1 VPKIV
6 ALDYGSKR
14 VGVAISD
21 PENKIAFALTTIST
35 ELVLKYIIDLVA
47 AEKTCLVVIG
57 FPVNLDGSLND
68 ISHEINVFINK
79 LSQKIPEIIIKKY
92 DERFTSVIAK
102 KTILN
107 SGIGK
112 QKRQNNPWSIKLAQ
126 QLFCKAILILYKD
139 SFSLKKLPV

>member
-1 VPKIV
+1 MPKIV

-21 PENKIAFALTTIST
+21 PENKIAFALKTIST

-47 AEKTCLVVIG
+47 SEKISLVVIG

-79 LSQKIPEIIIKKY
+79 LSQKIPKIIIKKY
-92 DERFTSVIAK
+92 DERFTSV
-102 KTILN
+102 
-107 SGIGK
+107 GK
-112 QKRQNNPWSIKLAQ
+112 EATSMP
-126 QLFCKAILILYKD
+126 
-139 SFSLKKLPV
+139 P

>member
-1 VPKIV
+1 MPKIV

-21 PENKIAFALTTIST
+21 PENKIAFALKTIST

-47 AEKTCLVVIG
+47 SEKISLVVIG
-57 FPVNLDGSLND
+57 FPLNLDGSLND

-79 LSQKIPEIIIKKY
+79 LNQKIPEIIIDKY

-112 QKRQNNPWSIKLAQ
+112 QKRQNKSLVDKVSATI
-126 QLFCKAILILYKD
+126 ILQSYLD
-139 SFSLKKLPV
+139 SLQR

>member
-1 VPKIV
+1 MPKIV

-21 PENKIAFALTTIST
+21 PENKIAFGLKTISA

-47 AEKTCLVVIG
+47 AEKTSLVVIG

-79 LSQKIPEIIIKKY
+79 LSQKIPEIIIEKY

-107 SGIGK
+107 SGVGK
-112 QKRQNNPWSIKLAQ
+112 QKRQNKSLVDKVSATI
-126 QLFCKAILILYKD
+126 ILQSYLD
-139 SFSLKKLPV
+139 SLQR

>member
-1 VPKIV
+1 MPKIV

-35 ELVLKYIIDLVA
+35 ELVLKYIIDLVT
-47 AEKTCLVVIG
+47 AEKNSIVVIG

-79 LSQKIPEIIIKKY
+79 LNQKIPEIIIEKY

-112 QKRQNNPWSIKLAQ
+112 QKRQNKSLVDKVSATI
-126 QLFCKAILILYKD
+126 ILQSYLD
-139 SFSLKKLPV
+139 SLQR

>member
-1 VPKIV
+1 MN
-6 ALDYGSKR
+6 L
-14 VGVAISD
+14 
-21 PENKIAFALTTIST
+21 
-35 ELVLKYIIDLVA
+35 
-47 AEKTCLVVIG
+47 AEKTSIVVIG

-79 LSQKIPEIIIKKY
+79 LSQKIPGLIIKKY

-112 QKRQNNPWSIKLAQ
+112 EKRQNKSLVDKVSATI
-126 QLFCKAILILYKD
+126 ILQSYLD
-139 SFSLKKLPV
+139 SLQR

>member
-1 VPKIV
+1 MPKIV
-6 ALDYGSKR
+6 ALDYGNKR

-21 PENKIAFALTTIST
+21 PENKIAFGLKTIST
-35 ELVLKYIIDLVA
+35 ELVLKYIIDLVV
-47 AEKTCLVVIG
+47 AEKTSVVVIG

-68 ISHEINVFINK
+68 ISHEINIFINK
-79 LSQKIPEIIIKKY
+79 LSQKITDITIEKY

-112 QKRQNNPWSIKLAQ
+112 LKRRNKSLVDKVSATI
-126 QLFCKAILILYKD
+126 ILQGYLD
-139 SFSLKKLPV
+139 SLQR

>member
-47 AEKTCLVVIG
+47 AEKTSLVVIG
-57 FPVNLDGSLND
+57 FPVNLDGSLNE
-68 ISHEINVFINK
+68 ISNEINVFINK
-79 LSQKIPEIIIKKY
+79 LNQKIPEIIIEKY

-102 KTILN
+102 RTILN

-112 QKRQNNPWSIKLAQ
+112 QKRQNKSLVDKVSATI
-126 QLFCKAILILYKD
+126 ILQSYLDY
-139 SFSLKKLPV
+139 LQR

>member
-1 VPKIV
+1 MPKIV
-6 ALDYGSKR
+6 ALDYGNKR

-21 PENKIAFALTTIST
+21 PENKIAFGLKTIST
-35 ELVLKYIIDLVA
+35 ESVLKYIIDLVA
-47 AEKTCLVVIG
+47 AEKTSLVVIG

-68 ISHEINVFINK
+68 ISNEINIFINK
-79 LSQKIPEIIIKKY
+79 LNQKIPDITIEKY

-112 QKRQNNPWSIKLAQ
+112 LKRRNKSLVDKVSATI
-126 QLFCKAILILYKD
+126 ILQGYLD
-139 SFSLKKLPV
+139 SLQR

>member
-21 PENKIAFALTTIST
+21 PENKIAFGLKTIST

-47 AEKTCLVVIG
+47 AEKTSLVVIG
-57 FPVNLDGSLND
+57 FPVNLDGSLNE
-68 ISHEINVFINK
+68 ISNEINVFINK
-79 LSQKIPEIIIKKY
+79 LNQKIPEIIIEKY

-112 QKRQNNPWSIKLAQ
+112 QKRQNKSLVDKVSATI
-126 QLFCKAILILYKD
+126 ILQSYID
-139 SFSLKKLPV
+139 SLQR

>member
-47 AEKTCLVVIG
+47 AEKTSLVVIG
-57 FPVNLDGSLND
+57 FPVNLDGSLNE
-68 ISHEINVFINK
+68 ISNEINVFINK
-79 LSQKIPEIIIKKY
+79 LNQKIPEIIIEKY

-112 QKRQNNPWSIKLAQ
+112 QKRQNKSLVDKVSATI
-126 QLFCKAILILYKD
+126 ILQSYLD
-139 SFSLKKLPV
+139 SLQR

>member
-47 AEKTCLVVIG
+47 AEKTSLVVIG
-57 FPVNLDGSLND
+57 FPVNLDGSLNE
-68 ISHEINVFINK
+68 ISNEINVFINK
-79 LSQKIPEIIIKKY
+79 LNQKIPEIIIEKY

-102 KTILN
+102 RTILN

-112 QKRQNNPWSIKLAQ
+112 QKRQNKSLVDKVSATI
-126 QLFCKAILILYKD
+126 ILQSYLD
-139 SFSLKKLPV
+139 SLQR

>member
-1 VPKIV
+1 MPKIV

-21 PENKIAFALTTIST
+21 PENKIAFGLKTIST
-35 ELVLKYIIDLVA
+35 ESVLKYIIDLVA
-47 AEKTCLVVIG
+47 AEKTSLVVIG

-79 LSQKIPEIIIKKY
+79 LSQKIPEIIIEKY

-112 QKRQNNPWSIKLAQ
+112 QKRQNKSLVDKVSATI
-126 QLFCKAILILYKD
+126 ILQSYLD
-139 SFSLKKLPV
+139 SLQR

>member
-1 VPKIV
+1 MPKIV

-21 PENKIAFALTTIST
+21 PEKKIAFALKTIST
-35 ELVLKYIIDLVA
+35 ELILKYIIDLVA
-47 AEKTCLVVIG
+47 AEKTSLVVIG

-68 ISHEINVFINK
+68 ISHETNVFINK
-79 LSQKIPEIIIKKY
+79 LNQKIPEIIIEKY

-112 QKRQNNPWSIKLAQ
+112 QKRQNKSLVDKVSATI
-126 QLFCKAILILYKD
+126 ILQSYLD
-139 SFSLKKLPV
+139 SLQR

>member
-1 VPKIV
+1 MPKIV

-21 PENKIAFALTTIST
+21 PENKIAFALKTIST
-35 ELVLKYIIDLVA
+35 ELVLKYIIDLVV
-47 AEKTCLVVIG
+47 AEKTSVVVIG

-68 ISHEINVFINK
+68 ISHEINIFINK
-79 LSQKIPEIIIKKY
+79 LSQKITDITIEKY

-112 QKRQNNPWSIKLAQ
+112 LKRRNKSLVDKVSATI
-126 QLFCKAILILYKD
+126 ILQGYLD
-139 SFSLKKLPV
+139 SLQR

>member
-47 AEKTCLVVIG
+47 AEKTSIVVIG

-112 QKRQNNPWSIKLAQ
+112 KKRQNKSLVDKVSATI
-126 QLFCKAILILYKD
+126 ILQSYLD
-139 SFSLKKLPV
+139 SLKR

>member
-1 VPKIV
+1 MPKIV

-21 PENKIAFALTTIST
+21 PENKIAFALKTIST
-35 ELVLKYIIDLVA
+35 ELVFKYIIDLVA
-47 AEKTCLVVIG
+47 SEKTSIVVIG

-79 LSQKIPEIIIKKY
+79 LSQKIPEILVEKY

-112 QKRQNNPWSIKLAQ
+112 QKRQNKSLVDKVSATI
-126 QLFCKAILILYKD
+126 ILQSYLD
-139 SFSLKKLPV
+139 SLQR

>member
-21 PENKIAFALTTIST
+21 PENKIAFGLKTIST

-47 AEKTCLVVIG
+47 TEKTSLVVIG

-79 LSQKIPEIIIKKY
+79 LNQKIPEIIIEKY

-112 QKRQNNPWSIKLAQ
+112 QKRQNKSLVDKVSATI
-126 QLFCKAILILYKD
+126 ILQSYLD
-139 SFSLKKLPV
+139 SLQR